1 MSVIYQT
8 TITRIGQ
15 SAMEAL
21 GEQMLI
27 TFREGAPADIE
38 EFCFIHCHGE
48 LTGALQPG
56 ARCELGQHCYPV
68 TAVGSVA
75 EQNLRELGHITLR
88 FDGLREAEFPGTVHV
103 AGACTGRYRAGLYF
117 DVCRLRRKNMNQV
130 AVVIGGGQTLGA
142 FLCRGLAEEGYR
154 VAVVDIQSD
163 KAANVAQEINAD
175 FGEGMAYG
183 FGADA
188 TSEQS
193 VLALSRGVDEI
204 FGRVDLLVYSAGIA
218 KAAFISDFQLGDF
231 DRSLQVNLVGY
242 FLCAREFS
250 RLMIRD
256 GIQGRIIQI
265 NSKSGKVGSKH
276 NSGYSAAKFGGVG
289 LTQSL
294 ALDLAEYGITVH
306 SLMLGNLLKSPM
318 FQSLLPQYA
327 TKLGIKPDE
336 VEQYYIDKVPL
347 KRGCDYQDVL
357 NMLLFYA
364 SPKASYCTGQSIN
377 VTGGQV
383 MF

>member
-1 MSVIYQT
+1 MWISLNQAGHPVKFEHNIAFFGPGFEKLEDFHDFCSEVKPNPVRYQL
-8 TITRIGQ
+8 IIVRLCQ
-15 SAMEAL
+15 
-21 GEQMLI
+21 EQ
-27 TFREGAPADIE
+27 
-38 EFCFIHCHGE
+38 
-48 LTGALQPG
+48 
-56 ARCELGQHCYPV
+56 
-68 TAVGSVA
+68 
-75 EQNLRELGHITLR
+75 
-88 FDGLREAEFPGTVHV
+88 HV
-103 AGACTGRYRAGLYF
+103 ADHFGHPVILFKAGIEDILKF
-117 DVCRLRRKNMNQV
+117 LLRS
-130 AVVIGGGQTLGA
+130 ILT
-142 FLCRGLAEEGYR
+142 
-154 VAVVDIQSD
+154 QSD
-163 KAANVAQEINAD
+163 FSLRHQI
-175 FGEGMAYG
+175 
-183 FGADA
+183 GADA

-327 TKLGIKPDE
+327 TKLGIKPDQ

>member
-1 MSVIYQT
+1 
-8 TITRIGQ
+8 
-15 SAMEAL
+15 
-21 GEQMLI
+21 
-27 TFREGAPADIE
+27 
-38 EFCFIHCHGE
+38 
-48 LTGALQPG
+48 
-56 ARCELGQHCYPV
+56 
-68 TAVGSVA
+68 
-75 EQNLRELGHITLR
+75 
-88 FDGLREAEFPGTVHV
+88 
-103 AGACTGRYRAGLYF
+103 
-117 DVCRLRRKNMNQV
+117 MNQV

-142 FLCRGLAEEGYR
+142 FLCHGLAAEGYR

-163 KAANVAQEINAD
+163 KAANVAQEINAEY
-175 FGEGMAYG
+175 GEGTAYG

-204 FGRVDLLVYSAGIA
+204 FGRVDLLVYS
-218 KAAFISDFQLGDF
+218 
-231 DRSLQVNLVGY
+231 
-242 FLCAREFS
+242 
-250 RLMIRD
+250 LMIRD

-327 TKLGIKPDE
+327 TKLGIKPE
-336 VEQYYIDKVPL
+336 QVEQYYIDKVPL

>member
-1 MSVIYQT
+1 M
-8 TITRIGQ
+8 
-15 SAMEAL
+15 
-21 GEQMLI
+21 
-27 TFREGAPADIE
+27 D
-38 EFCFIHCHGE
+38 
-48 LTGALQPG
+48 
-56 ARCELGQHCYPV
+56 
-68 TAVGSVA
+68 
-75 EQNLRELGHITLR
+75 
-88 FDGLREAEFPGTVHV
+88 
-103 AGACTGRYRAGLYF
+103 
-117 DVCRLRRKNMNQV
+117 QV

-142 FLCRGLAEEGYR
+142 YLCEGLAEAGYK
-154 VAVVDIQSD
+154 VAVADLNPVNAQ
-163 KAANVAQEINAD
+163 KVADEINAR
-175 FGEGMAYG
+175 
-183 FGADA
+183 FGAGYACGFKVDA
-188 TSEQS
+188 TNEESVMALASE
-193 VLALSRGVDEI
+193 VDNA
-204 FGRVDLLVYSAGIA
+204 FGRTDLLLYSAGIA
-218 KAAFISDFQLGDF
+218 KAAPITEFALNDF
-231 DRSLQVNLVGY
+231 DLSLQVNLVGY

-250 RLMIRD
+250 KLMIRD
-256 GIQGRIIQI
+256 GIKGRIIQI

-327 TKLGIKPDE
+327 QKLGIRPDQ

-357 NMLLFYA
+357 NVLLFYA
-364 SPKASYCTGQSIN
+364 SDKAAYCTGQSIN

>member
-1 MSVIYQT
+1 
-8 TITRIGQ
+8 
-15 SAMEAL
+15 
-21 GEQMLI
+21 
-27 TFREGAPADIE
+27 
-38 EFCFIHCHGE
+38 
-48 LTGALQPG
+48 
-56 ARCELGQHCYPV
+56 
-68 TAVGSVA
+68 
-75 EQNLRELGHITLR
+75 
-88 FDGLREAEFPGTVHV
+88 
-103 AGACTGRYRAGLYF
+103 
-117 DVCRLRRKNMNQV
+117 MNQV

-142 FLCRGLAEEGYR
+142 FLCHGLAAEGYR

-163 KAANVAQEINAD
+163 KAANVAQEINAEY
-175 FGEGMAYG
+175 GEGTAYG

-231 DRSLQVNLVGY
+231 DRS
-242 FLCAREFS
+242 
-250 RLMIRD
+250 
-256 GIQGRIIQI
+256 
-265 NSKSGKVGSKH
+265 
-276 NSGYSAAKFGGVG
+276 
-289 LTQSL
+289 
-294 ALDLAEYGITVH
+294 
-306 SLMLGNLLKSPM
+306 
-318 FQSLLPQYA
+318 A
-327 TKLGIKPDE
+327 TKLGIKPDQ